1 LQVLGTWDDHD
12 YGLNDAGKELS
23 GKVIAQRLM
32 LDFLDEPED
41 SKRYALRN
49 TGVNLFSFLCCVV
62 IDLLFV
68 KSIHT
73 KHIGKL
79 FVFYK
84 ALLYNLFYILVSTPI
99 FFHYKTAPFARNTTF
114 HQQHSTW
121 GIHLNLDTQTSIYFP
136 FIL

>member
-1 LQVLGTWDDHD
+1 MF
-12 YGLNDAGKELS
+12 
-23 GKVIAQRLM
+23 AQSFL
-32 LDFLDEPED
+32 LDFLDETED

-99 FFHYKTAPFARNTTF
+99 FFHYKTAPFARNTAF

-121 GIHLNLDTQTSIYFP
+121 
-136 FIL
+136 

>member
-49 TGVNLFSFLCCVV
+49 TEVIFFSFLCCVV

-99 FFHYKTAPFARNTTF
+99 FFSLQN
-114 HQQHSTW
+114 ST
-121 GIHLNLDTQTSIYFP
+121 LR
-136 FIL
+136 